1 MVKTGLVPH
10 ESVEQ
15 KEDWKIMKKA
25 AFTTSNEKGTLM
37 YNQANKN
44 NILGALFKSFTM
56 LDLMEIIHIKEMI
69 KEKIFVPSIDIKMTL
84 ADFNGQTFFEIF
96 KND

>member
-1 MVKTGLVPH
+1 
-10 ESVEQ
+10 
-15 KEDWKIMKKA
+15 
-25 AFTTSNEKGTLM
+25 
-37 YNQANKN
+37 
-44 NILGALFKSFTM
+44 
-56 LDLMEIIHIKEMI
+56 MI